1 MPVESFSFPQD
12 NDSTVELL
20 AANNILG
27 EVNGERASGLITRKV
42 RAGETIR
49 SIGRELYMQRQGRL
63 PSDIELK
70 EFELDTGRRSGLH
83 TKYERDHL
91 HPDQKLV
98 IKLPALT
105 RVEKPIASRTVP
117 EESSAKPPSHKT
129 AVKPA
134 ETVARETAKP
144 ACSGSYDEMNM
155 IASWVTHNEAGPKA
169 YQAYNPNDMGNG
181 ISVGLM
187 QWNQKRG
194 KLPDLLEA
202 WHQRNPNKFDR
213 YFGNYSDDLLR
224 TAFVKDAD
232 FNGNA
237 TLKAGMQKALADREF
252 QGVQLSLRNEH
263 IEESCEVARDFRFTS
278 LRGRAIVADL
288 INQLGKTGTRQLLSR
303 VAPAD
308 NESQR
313 IENLKHVSDD
323 RINAADRV
331 AAIEEQV
338 RVVWR
343 QGGQ

>member
-1 MPVESFSFPQD
+1 MPVESFFPPPQD
-12 NDSTVELL
+12 NGSNVELL
-20 AANNILG
+20 VANNILG
-27 EVNGERASGLITRKV
+27 EVNGERASGVITRTVK
-42 RAGETIR
+42 AGETIR

-83 TKYERDHL
+83 TKYQRDHL

-98 IKLPALT
+98 IRMPALT
-105 RVEKPIASRTVP
+105 LVERPVTSRAVP
-117 EESSAKPPSHKT
+117 EVPVSHTAATPP
-129 AVKPA
+129 A
-134 ETVARETAKP
+134 TVVRGTGRP

-155 IASWVTHNEAGPKA
+155 IASWVTHNEAGPKS
-169 YQAYNPNDMGNG
+169 YQAYNPDDLGNG

-202 WHQRNPNKFDR
+202 WHHRNPSKFDR
-213 YFGNYSDDLLR
+213 YFGRYSDDLLR

-237 TLKAGMQKALADREF
+237 ALKAGMQKALADREF

-263 IEESCEVARDFRFTS
+263 IEESCEVARAFRFTS

-313 IENLKHVSDD
+313 IDNLKHVSDD

-331 AAIEEQV
+331 AAIEERV

>member
-1 MPVESFSFPQD
+1 MPVESFLPQD
-12 NDSTVELL
+12 NERSVELL

-27 EVNGERASGLITRKV
+27 EVDGERASGLITRRV
-42 RAGETIR
+42 RAGETMR
-49 SIGRELYMQRQGRL
+49 SIGRELYRQRQGRL

-105 RVEKPIASRTVP
+105 RLERPVASR
-117 EESSAKPPSHKT
+117 
-129 AVKPA
+129 PA
-134 ETVARETAKP
+134 GETATRTASRNPAQTAARQKARP

-155 IASWVTHNEAGPKA
+155 IASWVTHNEAGPKS
-169 YQAYNPNDMGNG
+169 YQAYNPDDMGNG

-194 KLPDLLEA
+194 KLPDLLQA
-202 WHQRNPNKFDR
+202 WHHRDSDKFDR
-213 YFGNYSDDLLR
+213 YFGSYSDDLLR
-224 TAFVKDAD
+224 TPFVKGAD

-237 TLKAGMQKALADREF
+237 ALKAGMQKALADREF
-252 QGVQLSLRNEH
+252 QAVQLSLRNEH

-288 INQLGKTGTRQLLSR
+288 INQLGRTGTRQLLSR

-313 IENLKHVSDD
+313 IENLKVVSDD

-331 AAIEEQV
+331 AAIEERV

>member
-1 MPVESFSFPQD
+1 MPVETFYTPQD
-12 NDSTVELL
+12 NNSSVELL
-20 AANNILG
+20 AANNMLG
-27 EVNGERASGLITRKV
+27 EVNGERSPSLITRKV
-42 RAGETIR
+42 KAGETIR

-105 RVEKPIASRTVP
+105 RAAGPVASTP
-117 EESSAKPPSHKT
+117 EAA
-129 AVKPA
+129 AVKPSSQKTA
-134 ETVARETAKP
+134 AKPVETVPRDTARP

-169 YQAYNPNDMGNG
+169 YQAFNPNDMGNG

-202 WHQRNPNKFDR
+202 WHDRNPNKFDR
-213 YFGNYSDDLLR
+213 YFGRYSDDLLR